1 MKPARTLTLEAVSSG
16 PTINSKGHLTD
27 EYRLRFEGGI
37 SGCGSAPQGET
48 LSCYES
54 AAQTQAPRAERVID
68 HLTADG
74 VIGRELSQR
83 TFDEYLEGN
92 LSRFGP
98 GAVFALS
105 CAFFEAVFRFA
116 GRLTHH
122 RQAVFPKYCLNILN
136 GGRHAYT
143 NPVLSDFHEFLLVP
157 RQGSVEQWLD
167 DHQAI
172 QQRVRARLAGQETTL
187 VAGNPVHVLGGRG
200 NRDCI
205 EFLLE
210 ILDDAG
216 LGERYDLMIDAA
228 ASDFWDGSA
237 YVLGLAEQRRFS
249 SPELE
254 QYWLSIVEE
263 FPVAL
268 LEDPFAEHDLEHWR
282 SLATKAPGC
291 KVLGDDV
298 HCGDARRIAH
308 LLDSACITGVILK
321 PDQAGTISATLDAV
335 KVARA
340 ARMPVILSH
349 RSISTDSLLLAHL
362 MVYCDIE
369 LAKFG
374 PLLSDF
380 SSVLNM
386 NEVLRLTQQ
395 PRPARQ
401 AADIAR
407 NRHVQI

>member
-27 EYRLRFEGGI
+27 EYCLRFEGEI

-54 AAQTQAPRAERVID
+54 GAQAPAPRAEKVID

-74 VIGRELSQR
+74 VIGRELSQQA
-83 TFDEYLEGN
+83 FDDYLKGN
-92 LSRFGP
+92 LPRFGP

-105 CAFFEAVFRFA
+105 CAFFEATFRFA
-116 GRLTHH
+116 GRLTPPRH
-122 RQAVFPKYCLNILN
+122 AVFPRFCLNILN

-157 RQGSVEQWLD
+157 RQGSVEQLLD

-172 QQRVRARLAGQETTL
+172 QERVRARLSRQETTL

-228 ASDFWDGSA
+228 ASGLWDGSA
-237 YVLGLAEQRRFS
+237 YVLDLAEQRRFS

-254 QYWLSIVEE
+254 QYWLS
-263 FPVAL
+263 
-268 LEDPFAEHDLEHWR
+268 
-282 SLATKAPGC
+282 
-291 KVLGDDV
+291 
-298 HCGDARRIAH
+298 
-308 LLDSACITGVILK
+308 
-321 PDQAGTISATLDAV
+321 
-335 KVARA
+335 
-340 ARMPVILSH
+340 H
-349 RSISTDSLLLAHL
+349 R
-362 MVYCDIE
+362 
-369 LAKFG
+369 G
-374 PLLSDF
+374 
-380 SSVLNM
+380 
-386 NEVLRLTQQ
+386 
-395 PRPARQ
+395 
-401 AADIAR
+401 
-407 NRHVQI
+407 

>member
-1 MKPARTLTLEAVSSG
+1 MTPARTLTLEAVSSG

-27 EYRLRFEGGI
+27 EYCLRFEGGI

-54 AAQTQAPRAERVID
+54 GAQAQAPRAEKVID
-68 HLTADG
+68 QLTADG
-74 VIGRELSQR
+74 VIGRELSQQA
-83 TFDEYLEGN
+83 FDDYLEGK
-92 LSRFGP
+92 LSGFGR

-105 CAFFEAVFRFA
+105 CAFFEATFQFA
-116 GRLTHH
+116 GRLTPPRH
-122 RQAVFPKYCLNILN
+122 AVFPRFCLNILN

-157 RQGSVEQWLD
+157 KRGSVEQLLD
-167 DHQAI
+167 DHRAI
-172 QQRVRARLAGQETTL
+172 QERVRARLSRQETTL
-187 VAGNPVHVLGGRG
+187 VAGNPVHILGSRG

-228 ASDFWDGSA
+228 ASGLWDGSA
-237 YVLGLAEQRRFS
+237 YVLDLAEQRRFS

-254 QYWLSIVEE
+254 QYWLSILEE
-263 FPVAL
+263 FPVAF
-268 LEDPFAEHDLEHWR
+268 LEDPFTEHDLEHWR
-282 SLATKAPGC
+282 GLSAKARGC

-308 LLDSACITGVILK
+308 LLDSACISGLILK

-340 ARMPVILSH
+340 ARVPVILSH

-380 SSVLNM
+380 SSILKM

-395 PRPARQ
+395 PRLACQ

-407 NRHVQI
+407 NRHA